1 MKKHLLTLIA
11 GLLIGFVSQ
20 AQSLELLNEEGE
32 VITGTMVTVYGEA
45 SSDEIVSHCVV
56 KNISTASVDVKVL
69 KVYEDIFDGSNNYYC
84 WGSCFTEAVF
94 ESPIQLR
101 INAGEECEEFSGH
114 YKPNSAVGTSLIRY
128 EFFTVNNPDD
138 RVSYTV
144 RYSSDPNVGI
154 VDQFAAGTKLQAYPN
169 PASSNCK
176 VVYEMPQ
183 DVRTATLTVFNVL
196 GHKVVELPLENNS
209 GAKNLDVSSLNNGLY
224 FYSVMINNEL
234 YGTKKLIVKN

>member
-1 MKKHLLTLIA
+1 MKKYLLTLIT
-11 GLLIGFVSQ
+11 GLLIGFISH
-20 AQSLELLNEEGE
+20 AQSLELLNEAGE
-32 VITGTMVTVYGEA
+32 VITGTTDTVRGEA
-45 SSDEIVSHCVV
+45 STDEIVSHCIVR
-56 KNISTASVDVKVL
+56 NISDVSVDVKVL
-69 KVYEDIFDGSNNYYC
+69 KVYEDIFDGSNNFYC
-84 WGSCFTEAVF
+84 WGSCFTESVF
-94 ESPIQLR
+94 DSPTQIR
-101 INAGEECEEFSGH
+101 INAGGETDEFSGH
-114 YKPNSAVGTSLIRY
+114 YKPNDAVGTSIIRY
-128 EFFTVNNPDD
+128 EFFTVNNPND

-144 RYSSDPNVGI
+144 TFSSDPNVGYE
-154 VDQFAAGTKLQAYPN
+154 DQFVTGTKLQAYPN

-176 VVYEMPQ
+176 LVYELPQ